1 MKKIL
6 LSFLMLFALV
16 AANNAKAQCDLKF
29 SNLIVAAVGD
39 PISIGANKC
48 QVTFN
53 ASFDIITNSGF
64 KHLYFHSWLLQDYP
78 NPPIFDC
85 TGDHTPA
92 TDPGTSEQLGTA
104 IDDPGKSF
112 LDIGFEGLF
121 DITFNPDVA
130 VNVTSNISTVYPHDP
145 SVVLIMPSNSP
156 GMNAVITR
164 KGTSDTLH
172 FDVTNIKIIA
182 NVPCGSDVFV
192 ITDIWGSNSNAPDPK
207 AQCYI
212 CGFGQTS
219 GEPQIALQ
227 KLCNQVPFQYSI
239 RLTTSVQTD
248 LHVVFRIYADDL
260 DGIPEPGGDDSLLF
274 TSGVITINSSTQFN
288 SGLVTLP
295 GDFCCSPPWSQWGI
309 FAIVTGAEFA
319 NEIRTPVIEEACA
332 LNPLPVSLRSFTASR
347 NSSTVNLNWETVTEE
362 NSKGFNIQRNLG
374 NGWEQIGFV
383 ETKAINGNSSSL
395 LSYAFSDLNNHAK
408 GLSQYRL
415 QQVDIGGKFAY
426 SQIRSVRATAQKG
439 KTIIYPNPSNDGKVN
454 VVFEDKDVSRNVSLT
469 DMNGRIIKQ
478 WKNILSNTLQI
489 ENLISGFYTLRIV
502 NSETGEQ
509 IVEKIVVKNR

>member
-1 MKKIL
+1 
-6 LSFLMLFALV
+6 ML
-16 AANNAKAQCDLKF
+16 NAQCDLKF
-29 SNLIVAAVGD
+29 ANLIVAAVGD
-39 PISIGANKC
+39 PVPIGANKC

-78 NPPIFDC
+78 NPPVFDC
-85 TGDHTPA
+85 TNDHTPA
-92 TDPGTSEQLGTA
+92 RDPGTSEQLGTA

-172 FDVTNIKIIA
+172 FVVTNIKIIA
-182 NVPCGSDVFV
+182 NVPCGSNVFV
-192 ITDIWGSNSNAPDPK
+192 KTDVWGSNSNAPDPK

-212 CGFGQTS
+212 CGFGQTT

-239 RLTTSVQTD
+239 RLTTSAQTD
-248 LHVVFRIYADDL
+248 LHVVYRIYADDL

-288 SGLVTLP
+288 TGLVTLP
-295 GDFCCSPPWSQWGI
+295 GDFCCSLPWSQWGI
-309 FAIVTGAEFA
+309 FVIVTGAEFA
-319 NEIRTPVIEEACA
+319 NEVSTPVIEEACA
-332 LNPLPVSLRSFTASR
+332 ANPLPISLRSFAASR
-347 NSSTVNLNWETVTEE
+347 NSSTVNLKWETVTEE
-362 NSKGFNIQRNLG
+362 NSEGFNIQRNLG
-374 NGWEQIGFV
+374 NGWEKIGFV
-383 ETKAINGNSSSL
+383 ETRAINGNSSTL
-395 LSYAFSDLNNHAK
+395 LSYTFSDLNNNAR

-415 QQVDIGGKFAY
+415 QQVDIDGKFAY
-426 SQIRSVRATAQKG
+426 SQIRSVRATGQKSE
-439 KTIIYPNPSNDGKVN
+439 TIIYPNPTNDGKIN
-454 VVFEDKDVSRNVSLT
+454 VVFENRDASRNVSLT
-469 DMNGRIIKQ
+469 DLNGRVIKQ
-478 WKNILSNTLQI
+478 WKNVLSNTLHI
-489 ENLISGFYTLRIV
+489 ENLLTGFYTLRII

>member
-1 MKKIL
+1 MNKIL
-6 LSFLMLFALV
+6 FTFFFIGTLTAFSRL
-16 AANNAKAQCDLKF
+16 NAQCDLKF
-29 SNLIVAAVGD
+29 ANLIVAAVGD
-39 PISIGANKC
+39 PVPIGANKC

-64 KHLYFHSWLLQDYP
+64 KHLYFHSWLLHDYP

-85 TGDHTPA
+85 SNEHTPA
-92 TDPGTSEQLGTA
+92 RDPGTREQLGTA

-121 DITFNPDVA
+121 DITFDPDVA
-130 VNVTSNISTVYPHDP
+130 VNVTSNISTLYPHDP
-145 SVVLIMPSNSP
+145 GVVLIMPSNSP

-182 NVPCGSDVFV
+182 NTPCGSNVFV
-192 ITDIWGSNSNAPDPK
+192 KTDIWGSNSNAPDPK

-227 KLCNQVPFQYSI
+227 KLCNQVPFQYSL

-248 LHVVFRIYADDL
+248 MHVVFRIYADDL

-295 GDFCCSPPWSQWGI
+295 GDFCCSLPWSQWGI
-309 FAIVTGAEFA
+309 FVIVTGAEFA
-319 NEIRTPVIEEACA
+319 NQIITPVIEEACA
-332 LNPLPVSLRSFTASR
+332 ANPLPVSLRSFTASR
-347 NSSTVNLNWETVTEE
+347 NSSTVDLKWETVTEE
-362 NSKGFNIQRNLG
+362 NSKGFNIQRNLD
-374 NGWEQIGFV
+374 NSWEKIGFID
-383 ETKAINGNSSSL
+383 TKAINGNSSSL
-395 LSYAFSDLNNHAK
+395 LSYTFSDLNNNAR
-408 GLSQYRL
+408 GVSQYRL
-415 QQVDIGGKFAY
+415 QQVDIDGKFAY
-426 SQIRSVRATAQKG
+426 SQIRSVRANGQKG
-439 KTIIYPNPSNDGKVN
+439 KTIIYPNPTNDGKVN
-454 VVFEDKDVSRNVSLT
+454 VVFENKDASRNVSLM
-469 DMNGRIIKQ
+469 DINGRVIKQ
-478 WKNILSNTLQI
+478 WKNVLSNTLQI
-489 ENLISGFYTLRIV
+489 ENLLTGFYTLRII